1 MCWIRTSANSE
12 QGNIV
17 SATEELVSFVRGLD
31 PAMLSDEVLR
41 HTCRC
46 VLDLTGVA
54 IAGTRTPMTQI
65 SARFGYDHFAAG
77 KCTVIGSRRPLTVTG
92 AAWIN
97 CNAASALDLDDGHR
111 LAMGHPGAAV
121 IPAALAVAEATGASG
136 REFLAA
142 VVAGY
147 EVAVRASVA
156 RVPWYKDRMYSSG
169 IWGVFGVAAAAG
181 KLLGFDEATLQ
192 SAIGNA
198 ASHGPF
204 PPGGLQ
210 ANYSMVK
217 EVIGWAG
224 MTGCASAFLAQQG
237 FVGPEDVMD
246 YSGRWDTAQL
256 VDGLG
261 DPERYAILGAY
272 FKPYAV
278 CRWAHSSVDAVLNL
292 MGRYSAR
299 HDEIQKI
306 LVETFYEVTRLVNYA
321 PRNAIAAQFSIP
333 FALAVAILYRR
344 IAPEDVSE
352 ENLQKPEI
360 LDLARKVEV
369 VVDPEINGQFPAK
382 TIARVTMTTAR
393 GQFQAT
399 VEYPRGNPENPL
411 SDDDLRTKFR
421 SLTTKIVGEK
431 TCEALQSAIF
441 DLSAARDV
449 TALTQ
454 LLVF

>member
-1 MCWIRTSANSE
+1 
-12 QGNIV
+12 V
-17 SATEELVSFVRGLD
+17 SATGELVSFVRGLE
-31 PAMLSDEVLR
+31 PATLSDRVL
-41 HTCRC
+41 HQTCRC
-46 VLDLTGVA
+46 VLDLIGVA
-54 IAGTRTPMTQI
+54 IAGTRTPLTEI
-65 SARFGYDHFAAG
+65 SARFGYDYFAAG
-77 KCTVIGSRRPLTVTG
+77 KCTVIGSRRPLSVPG
-92 AAWIN
+92 AAWVN

-111 LAMGHPGAAV
+111 MAMGHPGAAV
-121 IPAALAVAEATGASG
+121 IPAALAVAEATGVTG
-136 REFLAA
+136 QEFLAA
-142 VVAGY
+142 IVAGY

-181 KLLGFDEATLQ
+181 KLLGFDESTLQ

-198 ASHGPF
+198 ASHGSF

-224 MTGCASAFLAQQG
+224 MTGCASALLAQQG
-237 FVGPEDVMD
+237 FVGPENVMD
-246 YSGRWDTAQL
+246 YSGRWETAQL

-261 DPERYAILGAY
+261 DPERYAVLGAY

-278 CRWAHSSVDAVLNL
+278 CRWAHSSVDALL
-292 MGRYSAR
+292 DLIAR
-299 HDEIQKI
+299 HSLRPEEIQKI

-333 FALAVAILYRR
+333 FALAVALLYRR

-360 LDLARKVEV
+360 LDLARKVQV
-369 VVDPEINGQFPAK
+369 VVDPEINSQFPAK
-382 TIARVTMTTAR
+382 TVARVTIHTAR
-393 GQFQAT
+393 GQFQTT

-411 SDDDLRTKFR
+411 SDDELRAKFR
-421 SLTTKIVGEK
+421 SLTTRILGEK
-431 TCEALQSAIF
+431 ACENLQAAIF
-441 DLSAARDV
+441 DLSRARDV
-449 TALTQ
+449 TSLTQ
-454 LLVF
+454 LLAF